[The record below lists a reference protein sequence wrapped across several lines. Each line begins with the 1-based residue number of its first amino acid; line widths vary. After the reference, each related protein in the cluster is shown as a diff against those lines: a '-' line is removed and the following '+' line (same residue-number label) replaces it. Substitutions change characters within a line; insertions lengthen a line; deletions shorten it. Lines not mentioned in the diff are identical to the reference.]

1 MLMFTDG
8 INESTNDNDEFY
20 GIPRLEETYKESCH
34 SGESLEETIQTIMK
48 SVDRFSEVH
57 EEQEDDQTMV
67 LIKHI

>member
-1 MLMFTDG
+1 MLGGAEVLDVRVRNGVITHVLDR
-8 INESTNDNDEFY
+8 
-20 GIPRLEETYKESCH
+20 P
-34 SGESLEETIQTIMK
+34 LEETIQTIMK